1 MSLNSYLLNMMFPF
15 SVCGC
20 GLASPCARVKAAL
33 PRRRCSCPVSDRIR
47 LGLHWFHL
55 LLNCQQTGSD
65 SCGEAMT
72 VLGGEENTVLS
83 VG

>member
-1 MSLNSYLLNMMFPF
+1 MFAFFIIIQNITVTVFSGNVMSLNSYLLNMMFPF

-33 PRRRCSCPVSDRIR
+33 PRRRCSCPVSERIR

-55 LLNCQQTGSD
+55 LLD
-65 SCGEAMT
+65 SC
-72 VLGGEENTVLS
+72 
-83 VG
+83 